1 MEVVF
6 NESISMVFSKY
17 ICLCIYLF
25 ICLTGMV
32 VGVRDWKEGKAFVL
46 SFRISLLCVHMGRK
60 RRCEYG
66 ELE

>member
-32 VGVRDWKEGKAFVL
+32 VGVSDWKEGKKE
-46 SFRISLLCVHMGRK
+46 GRK
-60 RRCEYG
+60 GFCPILQDLSTVCAYG
-66 ELE
+66 EEEKM

>member
-32 VGVRDWKEGKAFVL
+32 VGVSDWKEGKKE
-46 SFRISLLCVHMGRK
+46 GRK
-60 RRCEYG
+60 GFCPI
-66 ELE
+66 L